1 MFFLLQLRCFFS
13 MSGMDGQSSRSSL
26 RLPPE
31 ISPINPGVWHSD
43 IPQVN
48 KSFTRLPCTGRQGW
62 SCLHRPDFY
71 LVCSKE
77 LGCSGC
83 IQNSSAGA
91 VEAVGADPKVFGEG
105 QLFPGE
111 VAGGTAAHGSG
122 GVWRNAGHGG
132 NGQCSAVR
140 VLEKGRVQVLPTKGG
155 AGRPGLVSIRGCRTW
170 RNWSAVKKGGSGAG
184 FSHQFHGI

>member
-1 MFFLLQLRCFFS
+1 
-13 MSGMDGQSSRSSL
+13 
-26 RLPPE
+26 
-31 ISPINPGVWHSD
+31 
-43 IPQVN
+43 
-48 KSFTRLPCTGRQGW
+48 
-62 SCLHRPDFY
+62 
-71 LVCSKE
+71 

>member
-1 MFFLLQLRCFFS
+1 MAEMFFLLQLRCFFS

-140 VLEKGRVQVLPTKGG
+140 VLEKGRVQVLPTKGVQ
-155 AGRPGLVSIRGCRTW
+155 AGRG
-170 RNWSAVKKGGSGAG
+170 WSAFVAVGPGGTGV
-184 FSHQFHGI
+184 Q